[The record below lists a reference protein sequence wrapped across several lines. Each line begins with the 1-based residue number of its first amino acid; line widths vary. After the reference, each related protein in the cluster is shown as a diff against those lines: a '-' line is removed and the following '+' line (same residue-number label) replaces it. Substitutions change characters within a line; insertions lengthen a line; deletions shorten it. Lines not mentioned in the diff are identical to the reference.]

1 METGRDGSGGRPPT
15 SFTCHCR
22 PAGGA
27 WRWAGLGPQG
37 RVPGLRWW
45 QRHSNLARDGRGLVG
60 AGRAPLPGLGAWQD
74 PHDVRFLVA
83 RHPFQTAAPDRGG
96 GERAPF
102 ESVAHVLE
110 GFQIAGGRCP
120 RGCGDKRTSV
130 PSLKSLALIQRLG
143 LTHSK
148 GGEGWAGW
156 SSKEVGCP
164 GGPEF
169 KSPLHHLLPR
179 DWGQAPW
186 PVSSAV
192 DTGLVKA

>member
-1 METGRDGSGGRPPT
+1 MGGSRLLSPGN
-15 SFTCHCR
+15 CR

-27 WRWAGLGPQG
+27 WNWAGLGPQG
-37 RVPGLRWW
+37 RVPGLRWR
-45 QRHSNLARDGRGLVG
+45 QRRSYLARDGRGFVG

-74 PHDVRFLVA
+74 PHDVCFLVA
-83 RHPFQTAAPDRGG
+83 RHPFQTAALDRGG

-130 PSLKSLALIQRLG
+130 PSLKSLALIQRRG

-148 GGEGWAGW
+148 EGERWAGW
-156 SSKEVGCP
+156 SSKEVGCWEDLNSNLPSTTYCQVTGGKPP
-164 GGPEF
+164 GLFP
-169 KSPLHHLLPR
+169 HL
-179 DWGQAPW
+179 WTQG
-186 PVSSAV
+186 
-192 DTGLVKA
+192 